1 MTPPPGASRSGL
13 ALGGA
18 ITVAMLVATL
28 VAACGPGAGAAGPAA
43 GSPSPDETAIP
54 SLTIAGG
61 TVENPGLPTLLP
73 DSVLARVPTRV
84 RVPALHIDLPVV
96 EPPADPNHY
105 PYCNVAEFIPT
116 MSRPG
121 RPGTTFL
128 YAHARTGM
136 FLPILEAARRDQ
148 GAEMLGMTVEVYT
161 SDNRLFTYQVSE
173 VRRDVESLDFA
184 FRATAEQLILQTSE
198 GPHGTI
204 GKTLLI
210 ALPRGEQPASAR
222 DAQPPA
228 HPVACG
234 FG

>member
-1 MTPPPGASRSGL
+1 MTRPPRACQSRVVGD
-13 ALGGA
+13 AA
-18 ITVAMLVATL
+18 ITIAMVVATV
-28 VAACGPGAGAAGPAA
+28 VAACGPAAGARPVV
-43 GSPSPDETAIP
+43 GSSSPEDTLGP
-54 SLTIAGG
+54 SLAVPGG
-61 TVENPGLPTLLP
+61 TVENPGLPTLIP
-73 DSVLARVPTRV
+73 ESVLTRVPTRV

-96 EPPADPNHY
+96 EPPPDPNHY
-105 PYCNVAEFIPT
+105 PYCDVAEFIPT

-148 GAEMLGMTVEVYT
+148 GAEMLGMSVEVYT

-173 VRRDVESLDFA
+173 VRRDVQSLDFA
-184 FRATAEQLILQTSE
+184 FRATAEQLVLQTSE

-210 ALPRGEQPASAR
+210 AIPRGEQAASAR
-222 DAQPPA
+222 DAQPAA